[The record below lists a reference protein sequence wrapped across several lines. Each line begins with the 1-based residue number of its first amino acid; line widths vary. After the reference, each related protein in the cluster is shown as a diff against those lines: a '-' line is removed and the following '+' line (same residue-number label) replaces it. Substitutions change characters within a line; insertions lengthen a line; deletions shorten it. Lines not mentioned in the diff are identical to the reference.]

1 MSFIEISENSKI
13 AALEHKFEKL
23 DVYNCWASS
32 RWEHAY
38 IYTCINWVDSTVTI
52 FGRSIKINVPYVEK
66 CTKMIFT
73 SYPCNSAIPN
83 KGNWYWMSEKL

>member
-66 CTKMIFT
+66 CTVDIINYIENDF
-73 SYPCNSAIPN
+73 Y
-83 KGNWYWMSEKL
+83 KLPLQFCYSK